1 MRFAPRALLPAL
13 VFCLL
18 CCLLC
23 SVPASAYVR
32 FGVENH
38 GAAPDPA
45 FVENITTLIAD
56 IHKAFI
62 SALRLRVTSDVHVT
76 LKFYKERDEYEQDA
90 KQLRGWNYQNA
101 IPPAFYRHNPM
112 EIWAV
117 DSENREL
124 IRQQVLHESTHMF
137 VHNLSE
143 NCPIWIHEGLAEAFQ
158 GAILHNGGF
167 YLRPYMQ
174 RDAITKT
181 QLQQGQLPGLAA
193 AIDMDRKEWQQQDD
207 SGQPVRAHSWSVCW
221 FLLTTPE
228 GRQLLNDLIRAH
240 RPGRSEE
247 KSSVLVDRYW
257 RGGTKALE
265 AAWRA
270 WIPGQ
275 RAVMPLDIPN
285 PEEPSLTT
293 LVR

>member
-1 MRFAPRALLPAL
+1 MRHAARALLPAML
-13 VFCLL
+13 STLL
-18 CCLLC
+18 LGLLWTGA
-23 SVPASAYVR
+23 ASAYVR

-38 GAAPDPA
+38 GAAPDSA
-45 FVENITTLIAD
+45 FVEQVTTLIAD

-76 LKFYKERDEYEQDA
+76 LKFYQERDDYETDA
-90 KQLRGWNYQNA
+90 KGLRGWNYVNA
-101 IPPAFYRHNPM
+101 IPPAFYRHHPM

-117 DSENREL
+117 DSPDREL
-124 IRQQVLHESTHMF
+124 LRQQVVHESTHMF

-158 GAILHNGGF
+158 GSVLHQGKF
-167 YLRPYMQ
+167 ILRPYAQ
-174 RDAITKT
+174 RDQATKT
-181 QLQQGQLPGLAA
+181 QLQQRQLPDLAGI
-193 AIDMDRKEWQQQDD
+193 IDMDRKDWQTMDD

-240 RPGRSEE
+240 RPGRSPE
-247 KSSVLVDRYW
+247 KSSTLVDRYW

-270 WIPGQ
+270 WVPG
-275 RAVMPLDIPN
+275 RRTAMPLDIPN

-293 LVR
+293 IIR

>member
-1 MRFAPRALLPAL
+1 MRPAARILLPAL
-13 VFCLL
+13 LL
-18 CCLLC
+18 CLLC
-23 SVPASAYVR
+23 SVPARAYVR

-76 LKFYKERDEYEQDA
+76 LKFYKERDEYEKDA
-90 KQLRGWNYQNA
+90 KGLRGWNYVNA
-101 IPPAFYRHNPM
+101 IPPAFYRHQPM

-117 DSENREL
+117 DSPDREL
-124 IRQQVLHESTHMF
+124 LRQQVLHESTHMF

-158 GAILHNGGF
+158 GAVLRNGSF
-167 YLRPYMQ
+167 FLRPYLP
-174 RDAITKT
+174 RDRITKD
-181 QLQQGQLPGLAA
+181 QVQQGQLPDLAA
-193 AIDMDRKEWQQQDD
+193 TIDMTRDDWQRMDD

-221 FLLTTPE
+221 FLLSSPE

-240 RPGRSEE
+240 QPGRRPE
-247 KSSVLVDRYW
+247 KSSALVDRYW
-257 RGGTKALE
+257 RGGSKALD

-275 RAVMPLDIPN
+275 RAAMPLDIPN

-293 LVR
+293 LIR